1 MLKQLE
7 RCEAHLAS
15 IDGKLSVIAEY
26 YLKMTQGAV
35 IETPAAPSP
44 GPVYRDT
51 EYTCDRVCISESTLL
66 RCQRRGE
73 ITVATR
79 AKRKKYFLDS
89 DVERLR
95 KEYWGID
102 E

>member
-7 RCEAHLAS
+7 RCEAYLAS

-26 YLKMTQGAV
+26 YLKMTEGAV
-35 IETPAAPSP
+35 IETPAAPNP
-44 GPVYRDT
+44 DPVYRDA
-51 EYTCDRVCISESTLL
+51 EYTRNRVCISESTLL

-73 ITVATR
+73 IAVALRT
-79 AKRKKYFLDS
+79 KGKKYFLDS

-95 KEYWGID
+95 DGYWRNR
-102 E
+102 